1 MKLRHAAPGL
11 VWVAIGIA
19 VYVYCQVTR
28 TPLVI
33 RGTTIPWSYAV
44 VATGVLIAVFGM
56 WRNRKEL

>member
-11 VWVAIGIA
+11 VWIAIGIA
-19 VYVYCQVTR
+19 VYVYCTVTK

-44 VATGVLIAVFGM
+44 IATGALIAVFGM
-56 WRNRKEL
+56 WKNRKEL